1 MAFLK
6 AFGAWLPQRVVTNE
20 EAGSWVG
27 SAPAWIRSVSGIEER
42 RFATEKTSVAEM
54 AALAGMDCLERAGV
68 DASSLG
74 MVIVSSGSGT
84 RQFPGPASDAAK
96 RLGAAG
102 IPALDLP
109 LASAGTL
116 FALSMASRLAETV
129 GRILVIGAEKMSDV
143 INREPQEKGV
153 AILFGD
159 GAGACLVDP
168 AEGAAK
174 IVDSV
179 LGSDGNYCED
189 LCLSWDKPLSMNG
202 RSVILQASR
211 KIPAAINAVLDRNQ
225 VRHADVDAFLMHQA
239 NQNLIVRVAEAVGVP
254 TEKFFSN
261 ISRYGN
267 TSSASLLIAAK
278 EWVEEHGWHTG
289 QPVVFAA
296 FGAGYHWGS
305 LLAVGE

>member
-6 AFGAWLPQRVVTNE
+6 AFGAWLPERVVTNE
-20 EAGSWVG
+20 EAGAWVG
-27 SAPAWIRSVSGIEER
+27 SAPEWIRNVSGIEER
-42 RFATEKTSVAEM
+42 RFASNETSVAEM
-54 AALAGMDCLERAGV
+54 AAFAGADCLERAGV

-74 MVIVSSGSGT
+74 MVIVSSGSGA
-84 RQFPGPASDAAK
+84 RQFPGPASETAR
-96 RLGAAG
+96 RLGATG
-102 IPALDLP
+102 VPAVDLP

-116 FALSMASRLAETV
+116 FAMSMASRLAETV
-129 GRILVIGAEKMSDV
+129 GRILVIGAEKMSAV
-143 INREPQEKGV
+143 VNREPQERGV

-168 AEGAAK
+168 VDGCAK
-174 IVDSV
+174 VVDSV
-179 LGSDGNYCED
+179 LGSDGNYSED

-211 KIPAAINAVLDRNQ
+211 KIPAAINALLDRNQ
-225 VRHADVDAFLMHQA
+225 VKHTDVNAFLMHQA

-254 TEKFFSN
+254 VEKFFSN

-278 EWVEEHGWHTG
+278 EWVEEHGWQSG